1 MFFSAL
7 KPNNNKDLTFIL
19 VLYEKAILK
28 NHVMIL
34 IMLRRIRASYGPGLA
49 EPYPDLGTS

>member
-34 IMLRRIRASYGPGLA
+34 IMLRRIRASYGLGLA

>member
-28 NHVMIL
+28 KPCHDFDHAKKNQ
-34 IMLRRIRASYGPGLA
+34 G
-49 EPYPDLGTS
+49 